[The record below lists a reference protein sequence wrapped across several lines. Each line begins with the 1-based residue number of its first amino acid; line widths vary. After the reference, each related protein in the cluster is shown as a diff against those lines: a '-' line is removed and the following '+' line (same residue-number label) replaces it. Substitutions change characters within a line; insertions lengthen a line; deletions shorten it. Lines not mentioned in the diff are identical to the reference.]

1 MGALEPLIAESNVIS
16 VSDVIR
22 RIKTMLDYTPELN
35 DVWVKGE
42 ISNLRCP
49 SSGHRYFTLKDDMA
63 RIRCVLFRGKGQR
76 LQFDLADGLTV
87 IVRGSVS
94 MYEAAGDIQLYVE
107 EMLPAGLGALHLAFE
122 QLKEKLQ
129 KEGLFDQKRP
139 LPYFPRRVGVITS
152 PTGAAVRDMLSVLRR
167 RNPTVHVLLIPAV
180 VQGEA
185 APESICRA
193 FELAG
198 RQKDLDVIL
207 FGRGGGSLEELW
219 AFNDER
225 VARAI
230 YRSPVPTISAVG
242 HEIDY
247 TIADFVAD
255 CRAPTPSAAAELAV
269 PEWKTLKEA
278 VEDLRHRSRQA
289 LIRRV
294 DHLRQRLK
302 LLMESAAL
310 TQPDYRIKQ
319 AYQRVDDLIERAEQR
334 LAAIIETRRKRLG
347 IAVGKLESLS
357 PLATLSRGYAICSR
371 EDTGEVIRDAGGVAP
386 GDRLR
391 VRLEKGEIS
400 CRVVDERSPRGTAN
414 GNRTGEGRKRSESRV
429 DAQMQLPIG

>member
-1 MGALEPLIAESNVIS
+1 
-16 VSDVIR
+16 
-22 RIKTMLDYTPELN
+22 MLDYTPELN

-302 LLMESAAL
+302 LLTESAARRSRTTESSRL
-310 TQPDYRIKQ
+310 ISVSMILLNGRSNDLPPSSRASQAPRYRRRQIG
-319 AYQRVDDLIERAEQR
+319 VVEPVGHVVSR
-334 LAAIIETRRKRLG
+334 LCHLQSGRYRRGHSGCRRRR
-347 IAVGKLESLS
+347 
-357 PLATLSRGYAICSR
+357 SR
-371 EDTGEVIRDAGGVAP
+371 
-386 GDRLR
+386 
-391 VRLEKGEIS
+391 
-400 CRVVDERSPRGTAN
+400 
-414 GNRTGEGRKRSESRV
+414 
-429 DAQMQLPIG
+429 